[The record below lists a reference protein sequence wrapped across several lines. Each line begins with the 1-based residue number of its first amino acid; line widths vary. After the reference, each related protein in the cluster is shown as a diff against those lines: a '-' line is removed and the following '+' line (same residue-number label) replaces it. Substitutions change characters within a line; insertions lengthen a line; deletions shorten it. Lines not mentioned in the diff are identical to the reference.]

1 MRANGQSI
9 GIDVGGTFTDFVV
22 LDASGLTV
30 HKVPTTPSDQS
41 QAILQGLAVLSVD
54 PDAPVMHGTT
64 TATNALL
71 QRRGAR
77 TALITTYG
85 FADVLAIGRQN
96 RPQLYEFSQATR
108 NHLVPRQLRLQV
120 DERIDKKGNI
130 QGKLDGSSLSEMLE
144 VLKQEEVES
153 VAVVL
158 LFSFLN
164 DVHERGIAATL
175 AEVIP
180 DVPVSLSVDLLPEY
194 REYERTATTV
204 INAYV
209 RPLVMR
215 YLTRLR
221 RVLSGRSLKVMQ
233 SSGGTLD
240 AQQASIQASRLVLS
254 GPAGGVVGAFALA
267 QQTLSTSSPHIISFD
282 MGGTSTD
289 VALCPGRIPQTTEG
303 TICGLPLRLPSTE
316 IHTVGAGGGSL
327 AYVDSGG
334 VLRVGPQS
342 AGAVPGPVCY
352 GQGGQTPTV
361 TDANLV
367 LGRLIPSQFL
377 GGDSARPLDVQAAIS
392 AIAQLGQPLELSPEE
407 TALGI
412 VRVANATM
420 ERALRRVSVECGYDP
435 RSYILVPF
443 GGAGPLHACA
453 IAESLG
459 MKKILVP
466 LHPGVLS
473 ALGLLMA
480 DITSDASQ
488 GLLSTAEEL
497 LHNPE
502 RLRNSINQLKPI
514 VLSRLDS
521 DAGEVQLD
529 CSLDLRYSGQSYELT
544 VPVGLPV
551 VPENIR
557 VSIEAF
563 HSAHQMRYG
572 YSAPELPVESVA
584 VRLRAT
590 VTREKVIPRPAT
602 PTAPPFDITQASRA
616 PVYFTADGPMSVP
629 VVKRDALVEGCT
641 FRGPALIVQYD
652 STVLMPPGWDAEVD
666 QWQNLQLKCG
676 TDHGS

>member
-1 MRANGQSI
+1 MRANGQCI

-54 PDAPVMHGTT
+54 PEAPVMHGTT

-71 QRRGAR
+71 ERRGAR
-77 TALITTYG
+77 TALITTHG

-108 NHLVPRQLRLQV
+108 NHLVPRQLRMQV
-120 DERIDKKGNI
+120 DERIDSEGNI
-130 QGKLDGSSLSEMLE
+130 HRKLDRSSLSEVLG
-144 VLKQEEVES
+144 VLKQEKVES
-153 VAVVL
+153 VAVAL

-164 DVHERGIAATL
+164 DVHERGIAAAL
-175 AEVIP
+175 AEDFP

-240 AQQASIQASRLVLS
+240 AQQASKQASRLVLS

-267 QQTLSTSSPHIISFD
+267 RQALSTSSPHIITFD

-289 VALCPGRIPQTTEG
+289 VALCPGGIPQTTEG
-303 TICGLPLRLPSTE
+303 TICDLPLRLPSTQ

-334 VLRVGPQS
+334 ILRVGPQS

-367 LGRLIPSQFL
+367 LGRLIPSHFL
-377 GGDSARPLDVQAAIS
+377 GGDSARPLDVQAAYR
-392 AIAQLGQPLELSPEE
+392 AIAHLGQPLELSPEE

-420 ERALRRVSVECGYDP
+420 ERAIRRVSVECGYDP
-435 RSYILVPF
+435 RSYVLVPF

-459 MKKILVP
+459 VKKILISRY
-466 LHPGVLS
+466 PGVLS

-480 DITSDASQ
+480 DITSDVSQ
-488 GLLSTAEEL
+488 ALLSPAKEL
-497 LHNPE
+497 LRNPE
-502 RLRNSINQLKPI
+502 RLENSINQLKPI

-521 DAGEVQLD
+521 DTGESQLD

-544 VPVGLPV
+544 VPLSLPV
-551 VPENIR
+551 APENIR
-557 VSIEAF
+557 ISIEAF
-563 HSAHQMRYG
+563 HSAHHMRYG

-590 VTREKVIPRPAT
+590 APREKVIPTPAT
-602 PTAPPFDITQASRA
+602 PTASPFNIAQAPQA
-616 PVYFTADGPMSVP
+616 PVYFTADGPMSIP
-629 VVKRDALVEGCT
+629 VLKRDILVEGCM

-652 STVLMPPGWDAEVD
+652 STVVMPPGWDAEVD
-666 QWQNLQLKCG
+666 QWQNLHLKCG
-676 TDHGS
+676 TGHGS

>member
-1 MRANGQSI
+1 MRANGQCI

-77 TALITTYG
+77 TALITTHG

-108 NHLVPRQLRLQV
+108 NHLVPRKLRMQV
-120 DERIDKKGNI
+120 DERIDSRGNI
-130 QGKLDGSSLSEMLE
+130 HRKLDGPSLSEVLE

-164 DVHERGIAATL
+164 DVHERGIAAAL
-175 AEVIP
+175 AEEFP
-180 DVPVSLSVDLLPEY
+180 DVTVSLSVDLLPEY

-240 AQQASIQASRLVLS
+240 AQQASKQASRLVLS

-267 QQTLSTSSPHIISFD
+267 RQSLITSSPHIISFD

-303 TICGLPLRLPSTE
+303 TICDLPLRLPSTQ
-316 IHTVGAGGGSL
+316 IHTVGAGGGSM

-361 TDANLV
+361 NGCESGAWSFDTITIPWRRRCTST
-367 LGRLIPSQFL
+367 GR
-377 GGDSARPLDVQAAIS
+377 
-392 AIAQLGQPLELSPEE
+392 
-407 TALGI
+407 
-412 VRVANATM
+412 
-420 ERALRRVSVECGYDP
+420 
-435 RSYILVPF
+435 
-443 GGAGPLHACA
+443 
-453 IAESLG
+453 
-459 MKKILVP
+459 
-466 LHPGVLS
+466 PG
-473 ALGLLMA
+473 
-480 DITSDASQ
+480 
-488 GLLSTAEEL
+488 
-497 LHNPE
+497 
-502 RLRNSINQLKPI
+502 SI
-514 VLSRLDS
+514 
-521 DAGEVQLD
+521 
-529 CSLDLRYSGQSYELT
+529 
-544 VPVGLPV
+544 
-551 VPENIR
+551 
-557 VSIEAF
+557 
-563 HSAHQMRYG
+563 
-572 YSAPELPVESVA
+572 
-584 VRLRAT
+584 
-590 VTREKVIPRPAT
+590 
-602 PTAPPFDITQASRA
+602 
-616 PVYFTADGPMSVP
+616 
-629 VVKRDALVEGCT
+629 
-641 FRGPALIVQYD
+641 
-652 STVLMPPGWDAEVD
+652 
-666 QWQNLQLKCG
+666 
-676 TDHGS
+676 

>member
-1 MRANGQSI
+1 MRANGQCI

-22 LDASGLTV
+22 LNASGLTV
-30 HKVPTTPSDQS
+30 HKVPTTPRDQS

-71 QRRGAR
+71 QRRGAL
-77 TALITTYG
+77 TALITTHG

-108 NHLVPRQLRLQV
+108 NHLVPHQLRLQV
-120 DERIDKKGNI
+120 DERIDSKGNI
-130 QGKLDGSSLSEMLE
+130 HRKLDRSSLSGVLE

-175 AEVIP
+175 AEEIP

-209 RPLVMR
+209 RPLVIR

-240 AQQASIQASRLVLS
+240 AQQASKQASKLVLS

-443 GGAGPLHACA
+443 GGAGPLHSCA

-502 RLRNSINQLKPI
+502 RLGNSINQLKPI

-544 VPVGLPV
+544 VPMGLPV
-551 VPENIR
+551 VPENICI
-557 VSIEAF
+557 SIEAF

-590 VTREKVIPRPAT
+590 VTREKVIPRPAM
-602 PTAPPFDITQASRA
+602 PTASPFDITQASRA
-616 PVYFTADGPMSVP
+616 PVYFTADGPTSVP

-641 FRGPALIVQYD
+641 FGGPALIVQYD

-666 QWQNLQLKCG
+666 QWQNLHLKCG

>member
-1 MRANGQSI
+1 MRANGQCI

-120 DERIDKKGNI
+120 DERIDNKGNI
-130 QGKLDGSSLSEMLE
+130 HGKLDGSSLSEMLD
-144 VLKQEEVES
+144 VLKQEQVES

-175 AEVIP
+175 AEEIP

-209 RPLVMR
+209 RPLVMQ
-215 YLTRLR
+215 YLARLR

-240 AQQASIQASRLVLS
+240 AQQASKQASRLVLS

-267 QQTLSTSSPHIISFD
+267 QQTLSTSNPHIISFD

-303 TICGLPLRLPSTE
+303 TICELPLRLPSTQ

-327 AYVDSGG
+327 AYVDAGG

-367 LGRLIPSQFL
+367 LGRLIPSKFL

-392 AIAQLGQPLELSPEE
+392 AIAQLGQGLELSPEE

-453 IAESLG
+453 IAESLR

-502 RLRNSINQLKPI
+502 RLGNSINQLKPI

-551 VPENIR
+551 VPESIR

-572 YSAPELPVESVA
+572 HSARELPVESVA

-590 VTREKVIPRPAT
+590 VTREKVIPRPAM
-602 PTAPPFDITQASRA
+602 PTASPFEITQASRA

-629 VVKRDALVEGCT
+629 IVKRDALVEGCT
-641 FRGPALIVQYD
+641 FGGPALIVQYD
-652 STVLMPPGWDAEVD
+652 STVLIPPGWNAEVD
-666 QWQNLQLKCG
+666 QWQNLHLNCS
-676 TDHGS
+676 TANGS

>member
-1 MRANGQSI
+1 MRANGQCI

-77 TALITTYG
+77 TALITTHG

-108 NHLVPRQLRLQV
+108 NHLVPRKLRMQV
-120 DERIDKKGNI
+120 DERIDSKGNI
-130 QGKLDGSSLSEMLE
+130 HGKLDRSSLFEVLE
-144 VLKQEEVES
+144 ILKQEEVES

-164 DVHERGIAATL
+164 DVHERGIAAAL
-175 AEVIP
+175 AEEFP

-240 AQQASIQASRLVLS
+240 AQQASKQASRLVLS

-267 QQTLSTSSPHIISFD
+267 RQSLSTSSPHIISFD

-303 TICGLPLRLPSTE
+303 TICDLPLRLPSTQ
-316 IHTVGAGGGSL
+316 IHTVGAGGGSM

-377 GGDSARPLDVQAAIS
+377 GGDSARPLDVQAAYR
-392 AIAQLGQPLELSPEE
+392 AIAHLGQPLELSPEE

-459 MKKILVP
+459 MKKILIP

-502 RLRNSINQLKPI
+502 RLETQSI
-514 VLSRLDS
+514 S
-521 DAGEVQLD
+521 
-529 CSLDLRYSGQSYELT
+529 
-544 VPVGLPV
+544 
-551 VPENIR
+551 
-557 VSIEAF
+557 
-563 HSAHQMRYG
+563 
-572 YSAPELPVESVA
+572 
-584 VRLRAT
+584 
-590 VTREKVIPRPAT
+590 
-602 PTAPPFDITQASRA
+602 
-616 PVYFTADGPMSVP
+616 
-629 VVKRDALVEGCT
+629 
-641 FRGPALIVQYD
+641 
-652 STVLMPPGWDAEVD
+652 
-666 QWQNLQLKCG
+666 
-676 TDHGS
+676 

>member
-1 MRANGQSI
+1 MRANGQCI

-22 LDASGLTV
+22 LGASGLTV

-77 TALITTYG
+77 TALITTHG

-108 NHLVPRQLRLQV
+108 NHLVPRKLRMQV
-120 DERIDKKGNI
+120 DERIDSKGNI
-130 QGKLDGSSLSEMLE
+130 HRRLDRPSLSEVLE

-164 DVHERGIAATL
+164 DVHERGIAAAL
-175 AEVIP
+175 AEEFP

-240 AQQASIQASRLVLS
+240 AHQASIQASRLVLS

-267 QQTLSTSSPHIISFD
+267 RQTLSTSSPHIISFD

-303 TICGLPLRLPSTE
+303 TICDLPLRLPSTQ

-342 AGAVPGPVCY
+342 AGADPGPVCY

-377 GGDSARPLDVQAAIS
+377 GGDSARPLDVQAAHR
-392 AIAQLGQPLELSPEE
+392 AIAHLGQPLELSPEE

-453 IAESLG
+453 IADSLG

-466 LHPGVLS
+466 RHPGVLS

-480 DITSDASQ
+480 DITSDVSQ
-488 GLLSTAEEL
+488 ALLSTAEEL
-497 LHNPE
+497 LSNPE
-502 RLRNSINQLKPI
+502 RLENSINQLKPI

-521 DAGEVQLD
+521 DAGDVKLD

-544 VPVGLPV
+544 VPLSLPV
-551 VPENIR
+551 EPDNIR
-557 VSIEAF
+557 ISIEAF
-563 HSAHQMRYG
+563 HSAHHMRYG

-590 VTREKVIPRPAT
+590 VAREIEIPRPAMS
-602 PTAPPFDITQASRA
+602 TASPFDIAQAPKA

-629 VVKRDALVEGCT
+629 VLRRHALVERCAFG
-641 FRGPALIVQYD
+641 GPALIVQYD

-666 QWQNLQLKCG
+666 KWQNLHLKCS